1 MPKIR
6 LDVLLVERGLAESR
20 AKAQALIMAGQVR
33 VNDQVTLKPA
43 TAIDTKSA
51 LTVDTGPRFVSRGGE
66 KLDAA
71 LERFGID
78 VKDFICADVGASTGG
93 FTDCLLQRGAAK
105 VYAID
110 VGKGILHWKL
120 RNYARVVVMEETNAR
135 HVESLPEAV
144 SLVTVDASFISLKIL
159 LPVVKKWFSFFPLS
173 SFNDD
178 EREKKKEGIVA
189 LIKPQFEAGKKDVA
203 RGDGVIRDPEIH
215 RQVLLDVLAFA
226 KQEGFNLRG
235 LIKSPLLGPKG
246 NAEFLVWLDF
256 QENGRSVEDLV
267 DEAMAESASN
277 LTE

>member
-1 MPKIR
+1 MPKVR

-20 AKAQALIMAGQVR
+20 AKAQAMIMAGQVR
-33 VNDQVTLKPA
+33 VSDQVTLKPA
-43 TAIDTKSA
+43 TAVATDSV
-51 LTVDTGPRFVSRGGE
+51 LTVDSGPRFVSRGGE

-71 LERFGID
+71 LEAFQID
-78 VKDFICADVGASTGG
+78 VTGLVCADVGASTGG

-120 RNYARVVVMEETNAR
+120 RNDPRVVVMEETNAR
-135 HVESLPEAV
+135 YVQSLPEPV

-159 LPVVKKWFSFFPLS
+159 LPVIKKWEVVGGKTQEESG
-173 SFNDD
+173 D
-178 EREKKKEGIVA
+178 IIA

-215 RQVLLDVLAFA
+215 RQVLLDVLGFA
-226 KQEGFNLRG
+226 QTEGFQIRG

-246 NAEFLVWLDF
+246 NAEFLVWLGNEQHEVDLK
-256 QENGRSVEDLV
+256 ELVERAL
-267 DEAMAESASN
+267 S
-277 LTE
+277 